1 MKVKMSY
8 QRIDWTPDMDAA
20 INVEGRANL
29 AQLARELQ
37 VSANAIRLR
46 ALKLNAP
53 ERPEAWQNWQLDI
66 LKAEWPK
73 GTLSSSQI
81 GNLIGKTRNA
91 VIGKAHRLKLGN
103 RTPSGDRRYGS
114 DRKERPPRVKAT
126 IPRAPK
132 TNMAI
137 IKKGVIP
144 PRFYPEAVPLTTKP
158 PISII
163 IPVMRPLDMGLMGL
177 WFIAAI
183 LPLQTSRTARGTAP
197 CTMLRRASGGSGEL
211 AAKQRYHCLRMGS
224 RSK

>member
-1 MKVKMSY
+1 MSY

-103 RTPSGDRRYGS
+103 RTPSGDRRSGS

-158 PISII
+158 PISIMELVTNTCHA
-163 IPVMRPLDMGLMGL
+163 PVGYGPDGLVVYCGDFTFADKPYCEGHCAMYY
-177 WFIAAI
+177 
-183 LPLQTSRTARGTAP
+183 AP
-197 CTMLRRASGGSGEL
+197 PRVRRF
-211 AAKQRYHCLRMGS
+211 R
-224 RSK
+224 